1 MIQFAD
7 LPAEFRAIRDE
18 VLEAITPVM
27 ESGQF
32 ALGFAVEQFEE
43 DFAAYCRAEHAV
55 GVNSGTSALHLALLA
70 AGVGEGD
77 EVITVSHT
85 FIATVAAIRYT
96 GATPVLVDVDADTY
110 NLDPSRIEDAITSC
124 TRAIIPVHLYGQP
137 VDMDPILDIAGKR
150 GLVVVEDAC
159 QAHGAEYRGR
169 RCGSIGDLAAFSF
182 YPGKNLGAFGEG
194 GAVTTNN
201 AEYAD
206 SIRSMRHWGQ
216 TRRYYHDL
224 PGYNYR
230 MDGLQGAVL
239 SVKLRHIEAWTDQR
253 RERAAWYDELLADG
267 PFRPPAVRPDVRHVY
282 HRYVVETD
290 ERGSLQEW
298 LTRHDIDSGIH
309 YPVPVHLQGVHADLG
324 YSVGDLPVTERVA
337 SRVLSLPLA
346 PQHTREEIET
356 VASCLRAFAS
366 RGDR

>member
-1 MIQFAD
+1 MIHFAD
-7 LPAEFRAIRDE
+7 LPAEFQAIRDE
-18 VLEAITPVM
+18 IFEAITPVM

-32 ALGFAVEQFEE
+32 ALGFAVQQFEE
-43 DFAAYCRAEHAV
+43 DYARYCRVEHAV

-85 FIATVAAIRYT
+85 FIATIAAIRYT
-96 GATPVLVDVDADTY
+96 GARPVLVEVETDTY
-110 NLDPSRIEDAITSC
+110 NIDPSRLEEAITPR

-137 VDMDPILDIAGKR
+137 ADMDPILDIARKHD
-150 GLVVVEDAC
+150 LVVVEDAC
-159 QAHGAEYRGR
+159 QAHGAEYKGR
-169 RCGSIGDLAAFSF
+169 RCGSMGDLAAFSF

-201 AEYAD
+201 ADYAEK
-206 SIRSMRHWGQ
+206 IRSMRHWGQ

-230 MDGLQGAVL
+230 MDGIQGAVL

-253 RERAAWYDELLADG
+253 IERAAWYDELLEDG
-267 PFRPPAVRPDVRHVY
+267 PFVPPVTRDDCRHVY
-282 HRYVVETD
+282 HRYVIETD
-290 ERGSLQEW
+290 DREALQEW
-298 LTRHDIDSGIH
+298 LTSHDIDSGIH

-324 YSVGDLPVTERVA
+324 YSPGDLPVTERA
-337 SRVLSLPLA
+337 AARVVSLPLA
-346 PQHTREEIET
+346 PQHTREDIET
-356 VASCLRAFAS
+356 VASCLRAFAG
-366 RGDR
+366 RGAA